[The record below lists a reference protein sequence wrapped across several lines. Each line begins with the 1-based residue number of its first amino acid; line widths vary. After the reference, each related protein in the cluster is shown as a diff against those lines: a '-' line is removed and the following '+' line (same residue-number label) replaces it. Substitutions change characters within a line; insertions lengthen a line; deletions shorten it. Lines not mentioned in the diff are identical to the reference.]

1 MRAFVI
7 PFLLGA
13 AAVGTVVLAGA
24 LAVAA
29 VADANGWEAF
39 RVSVG
44 PLTLLAFERAD
55 GETAAT
61 FGAALALVAA
71 GGGFLN
77 ALAAAFLRRRGS

>member
-1 MRAFVI
+1 MI
-7 PFLLGA
+7 PFLLGT

-24 LAVAA
+24 LAVAV

-44 PLTLLAFERAD
+44 PLTLLAFERA
-55 GETAAT
+55 GAGTAAT